1 MMYCGLQLSMKVN
14 EYQQPRDPNSNFQ
27 VRKKKGKKAR
37 QWQTKPPPATPA
49 IPIGKGH
56 EGASNEMM
64 KGQFW
69 LSGGTTHTVQRKW
82 VPLTCPWASHTHMS
96 VFFKT
101 KVSLSWLLNYKKL
114 LWKNKKAI
122 WSRLKFLYFNGIFII
137 LLCIII
143 FY

>member
-27 VRKKKGKKAR
+27 VRKEKGKKAR
-37 QWQTKPPPATPA
+37 QWQTKPHLQHPLYQLEKDTKVLPTKWWKGNFGYRGAPHTLFKGNGCLSRAPEQATP
-49 IPIGKGH
+49 
-56 EGASNEMM
+56 
-64 KGQFW
+64 
-69 LSGGTTHTVQRKW
+69 
-82 VPLTCPWASHTHMS
+82 TCL
-96 VFFKT
+96 FFKT